1 MSGNEE
7 WGMGNGG
14 IHLAPRPSPLTPL
27 TVGLVY
33 DRFGDAPPPPG
44 APPDWDAEYEPEE
57 TVAALEAALRRLG
70 HAPVRIGNVP
80 ALLARLAAGDLRLD
94 AAVSIA
100 ESLGGRNR
108 EAHAPVLLEL
118 AGVPTVFSDAL
129 ALSVSLDKHLTK
141 TLARAADVRTPDWQ
155 VLTPGETTV
164 ALPLPVFV
172 KPRYEGTAKGIAPS
186 SVCRT
191 AAEVAAEAARQHALY
206 RQDLLAEAFVGGAEF
221 TVGVVG
227 TGASAR
233 ALPVLQRAVEDAT
246 GIGLHALER
255 HEAADAPFAWRA
267 DGVLTPEVE
276 AALQHDALAVH
287 RALGLADVSRSDF
300 RLGADGAPQFLEVNP
315 LPTFAP
321 DGTFA
326 ILAEL
331 AGVPYDAF
339 LADLLAEALARVTAE
354 PAPPPN
360 RTSGP
365 DALPDDPR
373 G

>member
-1 MSGNEE
+1 MRGHGTRGTGHERDAS
-7 WGMGNGG
+7 
-14 IHLAPRPSPLTPL
+14 PRVPLV
-27 TVGLVY
+27 VGLVY

-70 HAPVRIGNVP
+70 HTPVRIGNVP
-80 ALLARLAAGDLRLD
+80 ALLARMAAGDLGLD

-100 ESLGGRNR
+100 ESVGGRNR

-129 ALSVSLDKHLTK
+129 ALSVSLDKPLTK
-141 TLARAADVRTPDWQ
+141 TLARAAGVRTPDWQ
-155 VLTPGETTV
+155 VLPPGATAV

-191 AAEVAAEAARQHALY
+191 AAAVAAEAARQHALY
-206 RQDLLAEAFVGGAEF
+206 RQDLLAEAFVAGPEF

-233 ALPVLQRAVEDAT
+233 ALPVLQRAVETAS
-246 GIGLHALER
+246 GIGLHAIER
-255 HEAADAPFAWRA
+255 HEPADAPFAWRA
-267 DGVLTPEVE
+267 DGVLTPELE
-276 AALQHDALAVH
+276 AALQRDALAVH
-287 RALGLADVSRSDF
+287 RALDLADVSRSDF

-354 PAPPPN
+354 PARAPQS
-360 RTSGP
+360 TSGN
-365 DALPDDPR
+365 DAPTDDSR

>member
-1 MSGNEE
+1 MSGQRSRDERP
-7 WGMGNGG
+7 GG
-14 IHLAPRPSPLTPL
+14 HASAAPLV
-27 TVGLVY
+27 VGLVY

-70 HAPVRIGNVP
+70 HTPVRIGNVP
-80 ALLARLAAGDLRLD
+80 ALLARMAAGGLGVD

-118 AGVPTVFSDAL
+118 AGVPTVFSDPL

-141 TLARAADVRTPDWQ
+141 TLARAAGVATPDWQ
-155 VLTPGETTV
+155 VLSYPPDGAPLEI
-164 ALPLPVFV
+164 ALPVFV

-206 RQDLLAEAFVGGAEF
+206 RQDLLAEAFVDGPEF

-233 ALPVLQRAVEDAT
+233 ALPVLQRAVEAAT
-246 GIGLHALER
+246 GIGLHAIER
-255 HEAADAPFAWRA
+255 HEPADAPFAWRA
-267 DGVLTPEVE
+267 DGVLTPELE
-276 AALQHDALAVH
+276 TALQRDALAVH
-287 RALGLADVSRSDF
+287 RALDLADVSRSDF
-300 RLGADGAPQFLEVNP
+300 RLGADGEPRFLEVNP

-331 AGVPYDAF
+331 AGVPYDSF
-339 LADLLAEALARVTAE
+339 LAGLLAEALARVTAE
-354 PAPPPN
+354 PAPPAR

-365 DALPDDPR
+365 DAPTDAPR